1 MRIVSLLP
9 SATEFVYALG
19 READLVGVTHE
30 CDWPPA
36 ARSIRQVSR
45 STIPAGATSAEIDR
59 LVVASAAGG
68 PPTTELDEAAIREL
82 APDVI
87 LTQDLCAVCAVPSGR
102 VDEALERLGC
112 GADVISLDPS
122 TIDDVIDGIGRVGAA
137 LDRHEQADAVM
148 AGLRARVDA
157 VRIAVSGLE
166 RPRVLALE
174 WADPPFNAGHWVPQM
189 VELAGG
195 VPVLAAYA
203 TPSVRIT
210 WEAIREAAPDVLVY
224 LPCGYSLAIAVQEAH
239 DLVLPRPELRD
250 VPTVVA
256 AHGDAYFS
264 RPGPRLVDGVEIL
277 AGLLHPGAWAAPSQD
292 AVRLLRPTVM
302 G

>member
-9 SATEFVYALG
+9 SATELVYALG
-19 READLVGVTHE
+19 RESDLVGVTHE

-36 ARSIRQVSR
+36 ARDIRQVSH
-45 STIPAGATSAEIDR
+45 STIPAGASSAEIDR

-68 PPTTELDEAAIREL
+68 TPTTELDEAAIREL

-112 GADVISLDPS
+112 GADVISLDPN
-122 TIDDVIDGIGRVGAA
+122 TLDDVIDGIGRVGAA
-137 LDRHEQADAVM
+137 LDRSVQADAVM
-148 AGLRARVDA
+148 TGLRARIDA
-157 VRIAVSGLE
+157 VRVAVAGRA

-195 VPVLAAYA
+195 VPLLAAYG
-203 TPSVRIT
+203 TPSMRIS
-210 WEAIREAAPDVLVY
+210 WEAIREAAPKVLVY
-224 LPCGYSLAIAVQEAH
+224 MPCGYSLATAVQEAH
-239 DLVLPRPELRD
+239 DLVLTRPDLRD
-250 VPTVVA
+250 IPTVIA
-256 AHGDAYFS
+256 AYGDAYFS
-264 RPGPRLVDGVEIL
+264 RPGPRLVDGVEVL
-277 AGLLHPGAWAAPSQD
+277 AGLLHPEAWRGPSPEAA
-292 AVRLLRPTVM
+292 AVVLRSPIT
-302 G
+302 

>member
-36 ARSIRQVSR
+36 ARGIRQVSH

-102 VDEALERLGC
+102 VEEALERLGC
-112 GADVISLDPS
+112 GAEVISLDPS
-122 TIDDVIDGIGRVGAA
+122 TLDDVIDGIGRVGAA
-137 LDRHEQADAVM
+137 LGRSAQAEVVM
-148 AGLRARVDA
+148 ADLHARVDA
-157 VRIAVSGLE
+157 VRAAVAGRQ

-195 VPVLAAYA
+195 VPVLSAYG
-203 TPSVRIT
+203 TPSVRIS
-210 WEAIREAAPDVLVY
+210 WEAVREAAPDVLVY
-224 LPCGYSLAIAVQEAH
+224 LPCGYSLATAVQEAH
-239 DLVLPRPELRD
+239 ELVLTRPELRD
-250 VPTVVA
+250 IPTVVA
-256 AHGDAYFS
+256 AYGDAYFS

-277 AGLLHPGAWAAPSQD
+277 AGLLHPDGWPAPSPE
-292 AVRLLRPTVM
+292 AISLLRPSVM